1 MTDTAKKPMDPRP
14 FSTVVSVVVPTHNRK
29 ELLSETLQSILNQT
43 FRDFELIVVSDG
55 STDSTDEMVASI
67 VDTRVRL
74 IRQEKSG
81 QPAMPRNTGIKAAR
95 GKYVALCDDD
105 DIWVQDKLAIQVDA
119 MEHNEE
125 AALCYTN
132 GQVMRNG
139 VVGQRPLN
147 RRKIFSNHFYELLK
161 GNVIPNSSVL
171 IRRSVFDSVGFIN
184 TDPMFRGIEDYEFWL
199 RIAHD
204 FPMLYVDQPLIKYRV
219 HSNNITF
226 SRSLETMRAIG
237 VVRHVGRIFGIS
249 YGLLPTLIV
258 QYAKYWTYKLLLK

>member
-1 MTDTAKKPMDPRP
+1 MITLMGSQAYSPM
-14 FSTVVSVVVPTHNRK
+14 VSVVVPTHNRK
-29 ELLSETLQSILNQT
+29 ELLAETLQSILDQT
-43 FRDFELIVVSDG
+43 FQNFELIIVSDG
-55 STDSTDEMVASI
+55 STDGTEEMVASMA
-67 VDTRVRL
+67 DTRVRL

-81 QPAMPRNTGIKAAR
+81 QPAKPRNMGIKAAL
-95 GKYVALCDDD
+95 GKYIALCDDD
-105 DIWVQDKLAIQVDA
+105 DVWFQNKLAIQVEA
-119 MEHNEE
+119 MEHNEMV
-125 AALCYTN
+125 ALCYTN
-132 GQVMRNG
+132 GLVMRNG
-139 VVGQRPLN
+139 VVGQRLLN

-171 IRRSVFDSVGFIN
+171 IRRRVFDSVGFIN

-204 FPMLYVDQPLIKYRV
+204 FPMLYIDQPLIKYRV

-226 SRSLETMRAIG
+226 SRSLETKRAIG
-237 VVRHVGRIFGIS
+237 VVRHVGRLFGIS